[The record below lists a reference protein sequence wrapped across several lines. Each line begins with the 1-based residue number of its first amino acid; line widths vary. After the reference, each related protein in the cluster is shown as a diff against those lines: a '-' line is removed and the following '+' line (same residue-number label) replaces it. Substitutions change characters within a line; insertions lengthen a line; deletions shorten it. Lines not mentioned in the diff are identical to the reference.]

1 MANKIALEDDK
12 YTELENNL
20 KANHETMIELLEKV
34 VKDLQNLSKR
44 DGEFYTDAISPKI
57 NLLCGELND
66 AGASMRQIYSSHEAI
81 VASFKGAIADMDTC
95 C

>member
-1 MANKIALEDDK
+1 MADKIALEDDK

-20 KANHETMIELLEKV
+20 KAKHEIMLELIEKV
-34 VKDLQNLSKR
+34 VKDLQSLSKR

-66 AGASMRQIYSSHEAI
+66 AKASMEQIYSSHAAI
-81 VASFKGAIADMDTC
+81 VSSFKGAIADLDTC